1 MMYKELKHEIINW
14 LLKHENE
21 WLRVNACHE
30 AFRPY
35 IYNADGNYLIGGKN
49 VSEFISA
56 ADKLI
61 YGK

>member
-1 MMYKELKHEIINW
+1 MYKELKAEILNW
-14 LLKHENE
+14 LLEHENE
-21 WLRVNACHE
+21 FQRVSACHE

-35 IYNADGNYLIGGKN
+35 IYNAEGNYLVGGKN